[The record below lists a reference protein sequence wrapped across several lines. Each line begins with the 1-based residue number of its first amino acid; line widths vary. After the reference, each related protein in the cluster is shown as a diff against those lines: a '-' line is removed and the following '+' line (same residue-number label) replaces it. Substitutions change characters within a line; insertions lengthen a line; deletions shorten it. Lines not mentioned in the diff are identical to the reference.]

1 MFNEYMW
8 KTYLNAGGKDV
19 VKMFEDNFTKK
30 MSPSYYDEILNLH
43 KNICAA
49 PIVSKRVC
57 EDLKML
63 ATDLKN
69 NDFLYGCY
77 SIIDMFNAKNFDCT
91 IENVMK
97 GLYDGLNDTGKEKPN
112 YMFKEF
118 ALGITYYSTFLAIE
132 FPEAFI
138 PYYFCYNYNVFE
150 KIAEEFE
157 IEMPEIPVKK
167 DYEGRFFHYA
177 EICMTLWDFRKK
189 HNMSPY
195 ELWAFLYDFAPK
207 YIGGTDSYIIKDIPE
222 PKGAYFI
229 GGSKDDIFLDGNEE
243 KITCWQCDPDTRAG
257 DMIVMYL
264 KTPVSAVDS
273 VWRSISV
280 GFNDPFFYYYRCTY
294 IANPVSIKR
303 ITQKQLQQDSV
314 FKDVPIV
321 RKNMQGINGVEL
333 LPSQYNHLMDIA
345 GADVPRLEFI
355 VSESGQELIREKDVE
370 NKLIIPLLKK
380 LGYNEN
386 EYTKQ
391 LYIEIGN
398 HNHAM
403 IPDFVLLPKHSKGHY
418 SAFALIEAKIKIS
431 SQKQLEETKT
441 QARSYAVQL
450 KSKYAAIADKNKIWV
465 LSSDDDYSEGIFSV
479 SWDELN
485 DPDVFSKLLKLIG
498 VNSKNAKK

>member
-19 VKMFEDNFTKK
+19 VKMFEDNLGFEMKPDFFEFIAK
-30 MSPSYYDEILNLH
+30 LH
-43 KNICAA
+43 KSICAA
-49 PIVSKRVC
+49 PIVSNRVC
-57 EDLKML
+57 KDIKELYEDLHSGS
-63 ATDLKN
+63 
-69 NDFLYGCY
+69 FLYGCY
-77 SIIDMFNAKNFDCT
+77 SIIDMLNTKDSEFTF
-91 IENVMK
+91 ENVVNAFYE
-97 GLYDGLNDTGKEKPN
+97 GFDDTGDRTIK
-112 YMFKEF
+112 YMFSQF
-118 ALGITYYSTFLAIE
+118 SLAISYYSTFLAIN

-138 PYYFCYNYNVFE
+138 PYYFCYNYNVLE

-167 DYEGRFFHYA
+167 DYEGRFFHYGK
-177 EICMTLWDFRKK
+177 ICATLWEFRKK

-465 LSSDDDYSEGIFSV
+465 LSSDDDYSEEIFSV

>member
-19 VKMFEDNFTKK
+19 VKMFEDNLGFEMK
-30 MSPSYYDEILNLH
+30 SDFFNFVAELH
-43 KNICAA
+43 KSICAA
-49 PIVSKRVC
+49 PIVSKRIC
-57 EDLKML
+57 KDIKELYEDLHSGS
-63 ATDLKN
+63 
-69 NDFLYGCY
+69 FLYGCY
-77 SIIDMFNAKNFDCT
+77 SIIDMLNAKSSKFTLKNIMNAFY
-91 IENVMK
+91 E
-97 GLYDGLNDTGKEKPN
+97 GFNDTGNCKTN
-112 YMFKEF
+112 YMFSQF
-118 ALGITYYSTFLAIE
+118 SSAISYYSTFLAIN

-138 PYYFCYNYNVFE
+138 PYYFCYNYNVLD

-157 IEMPEIPVKK
+157 IELPEIPVKK
-167 DYEGRFFHYA
+167 DYEGRFFHYG
-177 EICMTLWDFRKK
+177 EICMTLWEFREK

-207 YIGGTDSYIIKDIPE
+207 YIGGTESYIIKDLPE

-273 VWRSISV
+273 VWRSVSV

-294 IANPVSIKR
+294 IARPVSIKR

-314 FKDVPIV
+314 FKEVPIV

-355 VSESGQELIREKDVE
+355 VSEGSQDFNREMDVE

-398 HNHAM
+398 HNHAL
-403 IPDFVLLPKHSKGHY
+403 IPDFVLLPKQSKGHC
-418 SAFALIEAKIKIS
+418 SAFALIEAKLYIS
-431 SQKQLEETKT
+431 NQKQLEETKT

-450 KSKYAAIADKNKIWV
+450 KSKYAVIADKNKIWV
-465 LSSDDDYSEGIFSV
+465 LSSSDDYSEEIFSV
-479 SWDELN
+479 SWDEIN
-485 DPDVFSKLLKLIG
+485 NADVFSKLLKLIG
-498 VNSKNAKK
+498 VNSKSIGK

>member
-1 MFNEYMW
+1 
-8 KTYLNAGGKDV
+8 
-19 VKMFEDNFTKK
+19 
-30 MSPSYYDEILNLH
+30 
-43 KNICAA
+43 
-49 PIVSKRVC
+49 
-57 EDLKML
+57 ML

-118 ALGITYYSTFLAIE
+118 ALGITYYSTFLAIN

-138 PYYFCYNYNVFE
+138 PYYFCYNYNVLE

-177 EICMTLWDFRKK
+177 EICMTLWEFRKK

-355 VSESGQELIREKDVE
+355 VSESGQELIS
-370 NKLIIPLLKK
+370 PLLKK

-465 LSSDDDYSEGIFSV
+465 LSSDDDYSEEIFSA